1 MAGGPR
7 VLVIIRSK
15 ASGKRGSLQ
24 GDHLGVTSR
33 MTKVQQ
39 NRMNMMNTN
48 CFINRDS
55 MASPRSHSALR
66 NIGQFENAAATMMGD
81 VIWH

>member
-1 MAGGPR
+1 
-7 VLVIIRSK
+7 
-15 ASGKRGSLQ
+15 
-24 GDHLGVTSR
+24 